1 MEDRRGYI
9 WYDGELKPWNE
20 VRVHVLTHT
29 LHYGTGVFE
38 GIRAYEARKGTAVFR
53 LEDHVSRLFRSARIL
68 NIPIPCPPAEVT
80 AACLE
85 AVSANQLQ
93 TAYIRP
99 MCFLGAE
106 GLGLRTDNL
115 SSHLIV
121 AAWHWD
127 TYLGPKALEQGI
139 RVKTSSFTKLHVNS
153 GMCKAKVNGNY
164 VNSMLALQEA
174 RASGCEEAL
183 LLDTDGYVAECSGE
197 NIFIVRDGRIYTP
210 EATAALEGIT
220 RDTVLRIAEDRGL
233 NAREKR
239 ITRDEVYGADE
250 VFLTGTAAEVTP
262 VRELDSRQIG
272 TGGRGPITER
282 LQRLYF
288 DHVHG
293 RSEAHG
299 EWLHYLDGARNAQR
313 QPRRHAG

>member
-1 MEDRRGYI
+1 
-9 WYDGELKPWNE
+9 
-20 VRVHVLTHT
+20 
-29 LHYGTGVFE
+29 
-38 GIRAYEARKGTAVFR
+38 
-53 LEDHVSRLFRSARIL
+53 
-68 NIPIPCPPAEVT
+68 
-80 AACLE
+80 
-85 AVSANQLQ
+85 
-93 TAYIRP
+93 
-99 MCFLGAE
+99 
-106 GLGLRTDNL
+106 
-115 SSHLIV
+115 
-121 AAWHWD
+121 
-127 TYLGPKALEQGI
+127 
-139 RVKTSSFTKLHVNS
+139 
-153 GMCKAKVNGNY
+153 
-164 VNSMLALQEA
+164 LQEA
-174 RASGCEEAL
+174 RASGWEEAL

-233 NAREKR
+233 NAQEKR